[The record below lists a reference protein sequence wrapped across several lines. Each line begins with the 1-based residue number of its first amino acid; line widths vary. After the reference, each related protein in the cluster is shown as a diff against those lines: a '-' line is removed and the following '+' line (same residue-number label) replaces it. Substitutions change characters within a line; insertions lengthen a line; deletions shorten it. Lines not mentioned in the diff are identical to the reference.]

1 MEETINT
8 FRNLVRWLEGWNGV
22 NEINDFDDLFTV
34 MMQEGLIPEE
44 MYKRLANIGIER
56 IKAIRDEIKR

>member
-8 FRNLVRWLEGWNGV
+8 FRNIVRRLTGWDGIGT
-22 NEINDFDDLFTV
+22 INDFDDLFTV
-34 MMQEGLIPEE
+34 MMDEGLIPEE
-44 MYKRLANIGIER
+44 MYRRLASIGIER

>member
-8 FRNLVRWLEGWNGV
+8 FRNLVRWLTGLDGV
-22 NEINDFDDLFTV
+22 ATINDFDTIFTV
-34 MMQEGLIPEE
+34 MMDEGLIPEE
-44 MYKRLANIGIER
+44 MYRRLASIGIER